1 MAKKYL
7 SIKAKSLL
15 PLPAKPTFKQNE
27 KMKEG
32 VKFFQYWE
40 NLTPE
45 VAQLARV
52 RVYRMKP
59 PIDLTKIGERVKSIQ
74 VWEGP
79 IPFGS
84 ETYEKFFYEANWAGG
99 GDYRCAIEEIG
110 LSGNACEVFF
120 SLTDWDTY
128 PPKVADASLMTESNA
143 GQEYVKWRARRGE
156 PIQGAEPEP
165 PTGEDDFM
173 ELGNGTGKA
182 APASTAAVLVGGLVD
197 MAQSQIQVAQDD
209 AKRAKDEAREAREH
223 SAASP
228 GVASPAAAA
237 MNGAIDLALS
247 SASKV
252 VDSVMAHAG
261 ARYDPP
267 DPLNMAKGLLELI
280 PKPDTTMVTLLM
292 QSLESANQRVAQMQ
306 NDQLMAVR
314 AELTAI
320 RSAPQTAVAKS
331 AIDQLREARESAELL
346 GYTRGADSAPAA
358 PAKSVMEEWG
368 PIIQMGMSILT
379 PLVGL
384 LAQKL
389 GTPPPAAANP
399 QPTATVQQQP
409 MPQPDPNS
417 PQARQAAFLKRIEGP
432 FLAHFL
438 SPDYDGFTF
447 ANQILTGGNGG
458 TMETPDG
465 RAFYQEIKNNLGI
478 LPDKTCGLDRMIRT
492 YEPIWSRVEGN
503 LKGYQQFLSEFFAYD
518 EQGGLAKAS

>member
-368 PIIQMGMSILT
+368 PIIQMGLQIVT
-379 PLVGL
+379 PLIGL
-384 LAQKL
+384 LTQKL
-389 GTPPPAAANP
+389 QSGAPTANP
-399 QPTATVQQQP
+399 QPTATVTQQP
-409 MPQPDPNS
+409 QPQQPPPDT
-417 PQARQAAFLKRIEGP
+417 PQSRQIAFLKRIEGP
-432 FLAHFL
+432 FMAHLL
-438 SPDYDGFTF
+438 SPDTDGFTF
-447 ANQILTGGNGG
+447 ANHVLTSGNGG
-458 TMETPDG
+458 SMETQDG
-465 RAFYQEIKNNLGI
+465 RAMYREIKTNLG
-478 LPDKTCGLDRMIRT
+478 LRADNTCGLDQLIRT
-492 YEPIWSRVEGN
+492 YEPMWNRIEGD
-503 LKGYQQFLSEFFAYD
+503 LKGYQKFLTEFFNYD
-518 EQGGLAKAS
+518 EQAGITQ